1 MKKTAIKLK
10 RLLEIEQA
18 PGTSNVSAGNTSQP
32 SFSSLDQAMDHYLF
46 SYEKMALPN
55 AENPLAEIK
64 NKSLSKILFEAEE
77 MGLDGPT
84 GSDDAGG
91 GDLDLGGLG
100 GDDDAKGGDKEV
112 VKLPQTP
119 NINLEKFSADVARM
133 INNREALLD
142 IKNTMLR
149 RVNAFMTQ
157 NYNPQIAE
165 ELMISLKTNYGLST
179 ETPSQEIQ
187 KYQAPFSSQA
197 AGDTLGGG

>member
-10 RLLEIEQA
+10 RLLEIEQT
-18 PGTSNVSAGNTSQP
+18 PGSSNVSATNTSQP
-32 SFSSLDQAMDHYLF
+32 SFASLDQAMDHYLF

-64 NKSLSKILFEAEE
+64 NKSLSKILFEADE
-77 MGLDGPT
+77 MGLDGPP
-84 GSDDAGG
+84 SDSSG
-91 GDLDLGGLG
+91 GDGLDLGGLG
-100 GDDDAKGGDKEV
+100 GDDAGGVDNKEV

-119 NINLEKFSADVARM
+119 NINLEKFAADVARM

-157 NYNPQIAE
+157 NYNPQMAE
-165 ELMISLKTNYGLST
+165 ELMISLKTNYDLST
-179 ETPSQEIQ
+179 ESPSQEIQ